1 MTALETV
8 AAGAVLVGGALV
20 VIGWFAFRADRNRVR
35 VADPFS
41 EPFGDAPALPMLGD
55 LVDRLGA
62 KPPHVDPVAAIR
74 DLNRERN
81 IAKAVRTGIPCRPV
95 RGVAPEWQTRCEV
108 CGRGPCQGV
117 ERVIA

>member
-41 EPFGDAPALPMLGD
+41 EPFGDAPALPP
-55 LVDRLGA
+55 R
-62 KPPHVDPVAAIR
+62 VDPVAAIR

-95 RGVAPEWQTRCEV
+95 RGVAPEWHTRCEV

-117 ERVIA
+117 DRVIA

>member
-1 MTALETV
+1 MIAALGW
-8 AAGAVLVGGALV
+8 GAVLVGGALV

-35 VADPFS
+35 VADPFAD
-41 EPFGDAPALPMLGD
+41 PFGDVPAF
-55 LVDRLGA
+55 
-62 KPPHVDPVAAIR
+62 PPRVDPVASIR

-95 RGVAPEWQTRCEV
+95 AGVVPEWHTRCEV

-117 ERVIA
+117 ERVIG